1 MKYGSALRDMSAAPV
16 LLGLVIGVAI
26 TLLTLG
32 IAGTFGGSDAPAVLP
47 PTLVPTVAADEPLPT
62 IEAPRILAQGPT
74 PAAESSPSIR
84 PSRQQFAT
92 CVGDTYT
99 TVAVIAQGQGS
110 IDLGERGT
118 ASLRDFF
125 DTEAIAGYAV
135 DRCQELAP
143 ESRTANPV
151 RCLLDEATYFARLYW
166 GVDGGGVARS
176 LGGRYALAVCQPTAP
191 Q

>member
-84 PSRQQFAT
+84 PSRQQFYLRGRHLHHG
-92 CVGDTYT
+92 CGDCT
-99 TVAVIAQGQGS
+99 GPR
-110 IDLGERGT
+110 IDRFGRTRHGF
-118 ASLRDFF
+118 A
-125 DTEAIAGYAV
+125 AG
-135 DRCQELAP
+135 
-143 ESRTANPV
+143 
-151 RCLLDEATYFARLYW
+151 LL
-166 GVDGGGVARS
+166 
-176 LGGRYALAVCQPTAP
+176 
-191 Q
+191 